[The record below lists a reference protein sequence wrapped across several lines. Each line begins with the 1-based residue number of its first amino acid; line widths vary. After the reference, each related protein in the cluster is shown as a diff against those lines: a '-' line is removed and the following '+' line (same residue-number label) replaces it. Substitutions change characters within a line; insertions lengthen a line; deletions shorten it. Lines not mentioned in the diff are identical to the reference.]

1 MTLEGRFQEL
11 QKIVQYD
18 SMTRYCK
25 RECKVFGGSVVK
37 KICLP
42 VQERLVRSWSE
53 KIPRAAAQLSPCT
66 TTIESV
72 PVSLGTT
79 ATETPTP

>member
-1 MTLEGRFQEL
+1 
-11 QKIVQYD
+11 
-18 SMTRYCK
+18 MTRYCK
-25 RECKVFGGSVVK
+25 RECKVFGSSVVK

-42 VQERLVRSWSE
+42 VEETLVRSWSE
-53 KIPRAAAQLSPCT
+53 KIPHAAAQLSLCT

-79 ATETPTP
+79 TAETPMP